1 MGSSLQEALFSG
13 EELALPEGIILYAV
27 KGSII
32 IWLNYTDIP
41 WKISWTIYSNI
52 LVILE
57 NLKPMFIE
65 KLHLLDEENGFFF

>member
-1 MGSSLQEALFSG
+1 MGSSLEEALFSG

-41 WKISWTIYSNI
+41 
-52 LVILE
+52 
-57 NLKPMFIE
+57 
-65 KLHLLDEENGFFF
+65 